1 MTSRSKPPEA
11 TRDQEATGF
20 TPILRTVWSATPSVV
35 AVAFADMMGECV
47 DYVSS
52 LDPFD
57 AKVSAAHALIVIS
70 RLLESGEKLGGGAP
84 VMLEIAAD
92 EREIW
97 ARRVSEEYVL
107 VVVTDAGADRVL
119 VRQAIG
125 RAVVALRDEGGISVP
140 TWDLPLS
147 VLQVEVRTAVGWA
160 YAPSAYHENG
170 SRVPIAAVIG
180 RWLDDPD
187 AAAVRSVCF
196 RVRNHRN
203 EELTLV
209 HDPSSDQ
216 WQRRGAE

>member
-1 MTSRSKPPEA
+1 MTGSSKPPEA

-20 TPILRTVWSATPSVV
+20 TPILRRVWSSTPAVV
-35 AVAFADMMGECV
+35 AVAFADMMGECI

-70 RLLESGEKLGGGAP
+70 RLLESGDKLGGGAP

-107 VVVTDAGADRVL
+107 VVVTEAGADRTL
-119 VRQAIG
+119 VRHAIL
-125 RAVVALRDEGGISVP
+125 RAVIALRDEGGISIP

-147 VLQVEVRTAVGWA
+147 VLQVEVRNAVGWE
-160 YAPSAYHENG
+160 YAPSAYHQNG
-170 SRVPIAAVIG
+170 ARVPIAAVIG
-180 RWLDDPD
+180 RWLDQPD
-187 AAAVRSVCF
+187 ADAVQIVCF
-196 RVRNHRN
+196 RVRNDRN

-209 HDPSSDQ
+209 HDPISDE
-216 WQRRGAE
+216 WQLRGAE

>member
-1 MTSRSKPPEA
+1 MTTSKAPEA
-11 TRDQEATGF
+11 IRDQESTGF
-20 TPILRTVWSATPSVV
+20 TPILRGVWLSTPSVV

-57 AKVSAAHALIVIS
+57 AKVSAAHALIVIQ
-70 RLLESGEKLGGGAP
+70 RLLESGNKLPGGVP
-84 VMLEIAAD
+84 VMVEIAAD

-107 VVVTDAGADRVL
+107 VVVTAAGADRVL
-119 VRQAIG
+119 VRNAIG
-125 RAVVALRDEGGISVP
+125 RAVTALRDEGGISIP
-140 TWDLPLS
+140 TWDLPPS

-160 YAPSAYHENG
+160 YAPSAYHQNG
-170 SRVPIAAVIG
+170 TRVPIAAVIG

-187 AAAVRSVCF
+187 AAAVRTVCF
-196 RVRNHRN
+196 RVRNDRN

-209 HDPSSDQ
+209 HDPSSGQ
-216 WQRRGAE
+216 WQLRGAE